1 MSQPKR
7 FAVKYFAQG
16 DIAFDLA
23 ALVPVFQRWI
33 QEHTVEGL
41 LIDVADYKHV
51 YQGPGVLLIGHEA
64 DYSFDLRGGRP
75 GLLYTRKRDVQDT
88 LVDNLTIALRLA
100 RDACQHLEAEP
111 TLNGLRFAYD
121 EAEILF
127 LDRLATPNTSQMFEE
142 LRSDVQKVAGSL
154 YQTEV
159 VQVSAVEPDTR
170 LPLIIRI
177 AALQETGVR

>member
-1 MSQPKR
+1 MTQPKR

-23 ALVPVFQRWI
+23 VLVPVFQRWI

-51 YQGPGVLLIGHEA
+51 HQGPGVLLIGHEA

-75 GLLYTRKRDVQDT
+75 GLLYTRKRDVQES
-88 LVDNLTIALRLA
+88 LIDNLTLAFRLA
-100 RDACQHLEAEP
+100 QDACQHLEAEP
-111 TLNGLRFAYD
+111 AVNGLRFAYE

-127 LDRLATPNTSQMFEE
+127 LDRLAAPNTPQMFEE
-142 LRSDVQKVAGSL
+142 LRSDVQQVAGSL
-154 YQTEV
+154 YQTES
-159 VQVSAVEPDTR
+159 VQVSAIEPDTR
-170 LPLIIRI
+170 LPLTIRI
-177 AALQETGVR
+177 AALQESGV